1 MVKDMELLEE
11 KMVAAQTRQKASLS
25 EKAKLE
31 ATLEVE
37 L

>member
-11 KMVAAQTRQKASLS
+11 KATMAQTRLKDALF
-25 EKAKLE
+25 EKARLE